1 MKSPSKF
8 STISTVAP
16 IKYLVG
22 CTLVIIS
29 FASTA
34 AFSQGKTA
42 FVASEAIMEKLGDA
56 KAARTKLSEVQLGW
70 MRDIERQE
78 AEIAKMRGD
87 IQTNRLLWSTQEKR
101 DAESKLADL
110 ESKLNAFRLAK
121 FGPRGEFERQQSD
134 IMGPVVEKISKAI
147 EEEARAQKYD
157 FVWDKSSRGAT
168 MLYANPAND
177 ITWDVLK
184 RLGVEVSDSITRIA
198 VPTEGSSSTED
209 AMRNRGRRDRGTDP
223 SSDPSA
229 DPEAIDPNKALK
241 PVETPVS
248 PPKR

>member
-1 MKSPSKF
+1 MKSRSKF
-8 STISTVAP
+8 STISTVAQ
-16 IKYLVG
+16 IKNL
-22 CTLVIIS
+22 LRWSLLIALL
-29 FASTA
+29 ASAT

-56 KAARTKLSEVQLGW
+56 KTARTKLSEVQLGW

-78 AEIAKMRGD
+78 TEITKLRTD
-87 IQTNRLLWSTQEKR
+87 IQANRLLWSTQEKR

-110 ESKLNAFRLAK
+110 DSKLNAFRLGK
-121 FGPRGEFERQQSD
+121 FGPSGEFERQQSE
-134 IMGPVVEKISKAI
+134 IMGPVVDKISKAI

-157 FVWDKSSRGAT
+157 FVWDKSSRGAS

-184 RLGVEVSDSITRIA
+184 RLGVEVADSIARIA

-209 AMRNRGRRDRGTDP
+209 AMRNRGRRDRGTE
-223 SSDPSA
+223 PSA
-229 DPEAIDPNKALK
+229 DPEAVDPNKALK

-248 PPKR
+248 PPER